1 MEDGSRNKSRHFW
14 GDLTETELAPFRGEP
29 IPKLLISF
37 LAEERDKA
45 LEHIANCVEE
55 GKIDEAKVTRG
66 GLRFCQT
73 LLAQIL
79 HPPER
84 VQPEPEEEFK
94 DPAAL
99 RAVASG

>member
-1 MEDGSRNKSRHFW
+1 MSSDTGHFLN
-14 GDLTETELAPFRGEP
+14 LTETELAPWRVEP
-29 IPKLLISF
+29 IAGLLTAY
-37 LAEERDKA
+37 LKEEREKA
-45 LEHIANCVEE
+45 LEHISNCVEE

-79 HPPER
+79 HPPD
-84 VQPEPEEEFK
+84 VSKPEPEEEFK

-99 RAVASG
+99 RVKHA